1 MRKIFPISGT
11 CSGNFP
17 ISRMCSRIFQF
28 SRMCSGIFLISGT
41 CSEIFLVF
49 KNVLRNFSDFQNV
62 FRNFSGFSE
71 RILENFHFTK
81 WNNSKICTGNG
92 NRNSCFWIHISGSF
106 RFHYGNFDPKY
117 LESLLGT
124 QMKHTALK
132 NLICT
137 GAKVRGSETRWAL
150 TSAGR
155 HFRKAARRKKQG
167 ACPVGR
173 NSSILD
179 IRMKGCMALVRGRM
193 ALTSVQV

>member
-1 MRKIFPISGT
+1 MFRKFFLFLGCVTEILKFPKRDAQNFSNFRNVFRKF
-11 CSGNFP
+11 SNFP
-17 ISRMCSRIFQF
+17 NVFQ
-28 SRMCSGIFLISGT
+28 
-41 CSEIFLVF
+41 
-49 KNVLRNFSDFQNV
+49 NFSDFQNV

-137 GAKVRGSETRWAL
+137 GAKVRGSERL
-150 TSAGR
+150 S
-155 HFRKAARRKKQG
+155 
-167 ACPVGR
+167 
-173 NSSILD
+173 
-179 IRMKGCMALVRGRM
+179 
-193 ALTSVQV
+193 